1 MYMYMYIY
9 IYKLFLSVGSPL
21 RGNPFSGFWLWL
33 KTGCGSIQD
42 VGQRTEATS
51 VVIPTGLAIGF
62 SQNGITVLSQGI
74 RGRDTK
80 GQC

>member
-1 MYMYMYIY
+1 MDVYVYVYVYMC
-9 IYKLFLSVGSPL
+9 IYKVFLSVGSPL

-33 KTGCGSIQD
+33 KTGCGSIRD

-62 SQNGITVLSQGI
+62 SQNGITVLSQG
-74 RGRDTK
+74 
-80 GQC
+80 